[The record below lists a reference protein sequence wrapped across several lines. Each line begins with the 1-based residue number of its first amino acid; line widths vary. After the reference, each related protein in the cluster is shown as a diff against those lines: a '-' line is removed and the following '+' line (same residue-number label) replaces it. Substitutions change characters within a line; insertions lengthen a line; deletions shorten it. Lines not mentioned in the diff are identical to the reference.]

1 MSPEEFYQEAK
12 KLYDKHKGSAGEF
25 GHMEIDELME
35 NCLRSLGYDK
45 GMNVLSSMTDVQY
58 S

>member
-1 MSPEEFYQEAK
+1 MSPGEFYQEAK

-45 GMNVLSSMTDVQY
+45 GMNVLSSMTDV
-58 S
+58 